1 MPEKTKHFN
10 YLLIGGGMAADQAA
24 AGIRSADSKG
34 SLGIISADSD
44 EPYARP
50 ALSKKLWVD
59 PDFTED
65 DTNFHTKEKNNATLF
80 LKTQVISID
89 SAEHLVTTNKDTQF
103 SYDKLLLATGSTPQ
117 TLAGPESDLVVA
129 LRSKADYRKIRAF
142 SDNHKHVIVVG
153 NGYIG
158 NEIAAGLIQNKV
170 QVSLIVSGER
180 LYDKKFPTYLSKKYQ
195 QKYLDAGVKI
205 YSKKRAEK
213 YEIEDTQVKVF
224 LNDGTV
230 LKGDGLVLGLGAKIE
245 LDLAEKT
252 QLKTDK
258 LGVVVD
264 KYLKT
269 SAPDIW
275 AAGDIISYP
284 DVILGRQNAGHVN
297 HAVKSG
303 YIAGQNMAGKEISYN
318 HTPYFYSWVFDVSWE
333 ALGTVSSKLKMYAE
347 KLQHSDGSIIYY
359 FDDADILQGVLLWN
373 ARINLDHYR
382 NILKKK
388 PHLTE
393 LQQLLPL
400 EKVD

>member
-59 PDFTED
+59 PDFAEA
-65 DTNFHTKEKNNATLF
+65 DTNFHTKEKNNAALF

-103 SYDKLLLATGSTPQ
+103 SYDKLLLATGSKPQ

-205 YSKKRAEK
+205 YPKKRAEK
-213 YEIEDTQVKVF
+213 YEIEDTRVKVF

-318 HTPYFYSWVFDVSWE
+318 HTPYFYSWVFDISWE

>member
-59 PDFTED
+59 PDFAEA

-103 SYDKLLLATGSTPQ
+103 SYDKLLLATGSKPQ

-205 YSKKRAEK
+205 YPKKRAEK

-318 HTPYFYSWVFDVSWE
+318 HTPYFYSWVFDISWE

>member
-59 PDFTED
+59 PDFAEA

-103 SYDKLLLATGSTPQ
+103 SYDKLLLATGSKPQ
-117 TLAGPESDLVVA
+117 TLAGPESDLIVA

-205 YSKKRAEK
+205 YPKKRAEK

-318 HTPYFYSWVFDVSWE
+318 HTPYFYSWVFDISWE
-333 ALGTVSSKLKMYAE
+333 ALGTVSSNLKMYAE